1 MIVNYLFKTKEHK
14 NYLKLQLCFQT
25 IFVNSKSNQNMIDN
39 TSPTTVTGS
48 DSDRMIPSAGSRL
61 LLTESFCN

>member
-25 IFVNSKSNQNMIDN
+25 ISVNSKSNQNMIDN
-39 TSPTTVTGS
+39 T
-48 DSDRMIPSAGSRL
+48 RHL
-61 LLTESFCN
+61 LQQ